1 MVKVSVIVP
10 VYNTQEYLTDC
21 LLSLV
26 KQTLSEIE
34 IIVVND
40 GSTDGSIKIIQKF
53 ANNYPEKIVVLN
65 KENGGQATA
74 RNLGIQHASGEYIGF
89 VDSDD
94 YVHPDMYK
102 EMYEVAKASDC
113 DMVECNYDYLK
124 LKNQKLIKLKKHG
137 RTRKF
142 KDQTDMF
149 LDPMVAPW
157 NDLYKSRILKNSGV
171 LFPEGY
177 IYEDTS
183 FFIKM
188 IPFIHKSEFID
199 KPFVYHMYR
208 EASTMNANKSRRVAD
223 IFSVLN
229 DIITFY
235 KENNFWNEYQTE
247 IEYFCLKIL
256 LCSSMQRISL
266 VRNRQIRRELLDET
280 LEMLSTQFSDYKSNP
295 YLKQGLKSRYMKS
308 ITKYNIHLFSNLL
321 YLQQKLLAE

>member
-26 KQTLSEIE
+26 KQTLSNIE

-40 GSTDGSIKIIQKF
+40 GSTDGSLGIIQKF
-53 ANNYPEKIVVLN
+53 AKDYPEKIVVLN

-89 VDSDD
+89 IDSDD

-102 EMYEVAKASDC
+102 EMYEVAKASDS
-113 DMVECNYDYLK
+113 DLVECNYDYLK
-124 LKNQKLIKLKKHG
+124 LKNQKLTALKKHG

-142 KDQTDMF
+142 IDQMDMF

-157 NDLYKSRILKNSGV
+157 NDLYKSSVLKKSGV

-188 IPFIHKSEFID
+188 IPFIHKSEFIN
-199 KPFVYHMYR
+199 KSFVYHMFH
-208 EASTMNANKSRRVAD
+208 ETSTMNANKSRRVAD

-247 IEYFCLKIL
+247 VEYFCLKIL

-266 VRNRQIRRELLDET
+266 VRNRQIRRKLLDET
-280 LEMLSTQFSDYKSNP
+280 LKMLSTQFSDYKKNP
-295 YLKQGLKSRYMKS
+295 YLQQGLKSRYMKS

>member
-26 KQTLSEIE
+26 KQTLREIE

-40 GSTDGSIKIIQKF
+40 GSTDGSLDIIQSF
-53 ANNYPEKIVVLN
+53 AKDYPDKIVVLN

-74 RNLGIQHASGEYIGF
+74 RNMGIQHSSGEYIGF

-113 DMVECNYDYLK
+113 DLVECNYDYLK
-124 LKNQKLIKLKKHG
+124 LKNKKLVSLKKRG
-137 RTRKF
+137 RTRKY
-142 KDQTDMF
+142 KNQADMF

-157 NDLYKSRILKNSGV
+157 NDLYKSSVLKNSGV

-199 KPFVYHMYR
+199 KSFVYHMYR
-208 EASTMNANKSRRVAD
+208 ETSTMNTNKSKRVAD

-235 KENNFWNEYQTE
+235 KEYNLWNEYQTE
-247 IEYFCLKIL
+247 VEYFCLKIL
-256 LCSSMQRISL
+256 LCSSLQRISL
-266 VRNRQIRRELLDET
+266 VRNRQIRKELLEET
-280 LEMLSTQFSDYKSNP
+280 LKMLSTQFSNYKENP
-295 YLKQGLKSRYMKS
+295 YLQQGLKSRYMKS

-321 YLQQKLLAE
+321 YLQQKLLVE

>member
-26 KQTLSEIE
+26 KQTLSNIE

-40 GSTDGSIKIIQKF
+40 GSTDGSLGIIQKF
-53 ANNYPEKIVVLN
+53 AKDYPEKIVVLN

-89 VDSDD
+89 IDSDD

-102 EMYEVAKASDC
+102 EMYEVAKASDS
-113 DMVECNYDYLK
+113 DLVECNYDYLK
-124 LKNQKLIKLKKHG
+124 LKNQKLTALKKHG

-142 KDQTDMF
+142 IDQMDMF

-157 NDLYKSRILKNSGV
+157 NDLYKSSVLKKSGV

-188 IPFIHKSEFID
+188 IPFIHKSEFIN
-199 KPFVYHMYR
+199 KSFVYHMFH
-208 EASTMNANKSRRVAD
+208 ETSTMNANKSRRVAD

-235 KENNFWNEYQTE
+235 KENNFWNEYQME
-247 IEYFCLKIL
+247 VEYFCLKIL

-280 LEMLSTQFSDYKSNP
+280 LKMLSTQFSDYKKNP
-295 YLKQGLKSRYMKS
+295 YLQQGLKSRYMKS